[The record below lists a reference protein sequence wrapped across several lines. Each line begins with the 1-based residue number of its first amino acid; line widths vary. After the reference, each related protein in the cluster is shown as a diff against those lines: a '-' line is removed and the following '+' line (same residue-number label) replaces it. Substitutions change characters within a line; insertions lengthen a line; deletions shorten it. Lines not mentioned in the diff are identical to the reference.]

1 MIEIIVYIVVGIILG
16 FIIGWFISKSKTN
29 SLAEE
34 IKTSNQIVYSDL
46 DKEFIAFKATANSE
60 LQQLKQ
66 EVLARDELITE
77 QKQTIQ
83 SKRENLNTLQKELAT
98 KTANFTAAKHNADS
112 LKTELDDVKIKSN
125 TSNEKLATALANNK
139 ALEDRLT
146 TQKEEMEE
154 LGKKFNTEFENIAS
168 KILKD
173 NTKTFSELNE
183 TKIKELLNPLGENL
197 KEFKKKVDD
206 VYNEEARQR
215 FSLGEKVKDLVDLSE
230 SLRKEAQ
237 NLTTALKADPKK
249 QGSWGEMI
257 LERILEQSGLTK
269 DREYYLENYLKDD
282 NGNFMKNEVGK
293 RMRPDAIIQYPDERK
308 VIIDAKVSIN
318 AYIRYVEAETS
329 EEQKN
334 HLKDHVIA
342 IKKHVSD
349 LSDRGYENF
358 EKSLDYVMMFVPNEA
373 AFMVALKEDKD
384 LWQFA
389 YKKRIVIISP
399 TNLIVTL
406 KIIEDLWKR
415 EYQNLNSKAIADR
428 GMKLYDK
435 FVLFTENFKK
445 VGRHIELA
453 DSTYNA
459 AFKQLAV
466 GSDNLVSQTL
476 KMKALGVDSKKS
488 LDPRFLEGNEVDEDE
503 ILKLNINKS
512 IG

>member
-1 MIEIIVYIVVGIILG
+1 MEKYIYLVVGFVVGALIIYLWLRQQFSAQNATLQANVKQANG
-16 FIIGWFISKSKTN
+16 AQQELQDENDVLSNENGTLKDNEADLKT
-29 SLAEE
+29 SLAEKVVSIAGLNKDLNKLQDSFDE
-34 IKTSNQIVYSDL
+34 LEQEFKDKTNDYNTLNSQL
-46 DKEFIAFKATANSE
+46 ATANADNKS
-60 LQQLKQ
+60 LQ
-66 EVLARDELITE
+66 
-77 QKQTIQ
+77 
-83 SKRENLNTLQKELAT
+83 
-98 KTANFTAAKHNADS
+98 
-112 LKTELDDVKIKSN
+112 
-125 TSNEKLATALANNK
+125 EKLG
-139 ALEDRLT
+139 
-146 TQKEEMEE
+146 TQKEEIEVM
-154 LGKKFNTEFENIAS
+154 GKKFNTEFENIAA

-183 TKIKELLNPLGENL
+183 TKIKALLNPLGENL

-257 LERILEQSGLTK
+257 LERILEQSGLNK

-282 NGNFMKNEVGK
+282 NGKYMINDEGQK
-293 RMRPDAIIQYPDERK
+293 MRPDAIIQYPDERK

-329 EEQKN
+329 EEQKI
-334 HLKDHVIA
+334 HLKDHVTA
-342 IKKHVSD
+342 IKNHINT
-349 LSDRGYENF
+349 LSNRGYENF
-358 EKSLDYVMMFVPNEA
+358 EKSLDYVMMFIPNEA

-415 EYQNLNSKAIADR
+415 EYQNQNSKAIAER
-428 GMKLYDK
+428 GMKLYEK
-435 FVLFTENFKK
+435 FISFTDNFKK

-459 AFKQLAV
+459 AFKQLST
-466 GSDNLVSQTL
+466 GNDNLVSQTL
-476 KMKALGVDSKKS
+476 KMKALGVDSKKTI
-488 LDPRFLEGNEVDEDE
+488 DPKFMEGIEDDENE
-503 ILKLNINKS
+503 ILKLNNDNLTE
-512 IG
+512 

>member
-1 MIEIIVYIVVGIILG
+1 MEKYIYLVVGFVVGALIIYLWLRQQFSAQNATLQANVKQANG
-16 FIIGWFISKSKTN
+16 AQQELQDENDVLSNENGTLKDNEADLKT
-29 SLAEE
+29 SLAEKVVSIAGLNKDLNKLQDSFDE
-34 IKTSNQIVYSDL
+34 LEQEFKDKTNDYNTLNSQL
-46 DKEFIAFKATANSE
+46 ATANADNKS
-60 LQQLKQ
+60 LQ
-66 EVLARDELITE
+66 
-77 QKQTIQ
+77 
-83 SKRENLNTLQKELAT
+83 
-98 KTANFTAAKHNADS
+98 
-112 LKTELDDVKIKSN
+112 
-125 TSNEKLATALANNK
+125 EKLG
-139 ALEDRLT
+139 
-146 TQKEEMEE
+146 TQKEEIEVM
-154 LGKKFNTEFENIAS
+154 GKKFNTEFENIAA

-183 TKIKELLNPLGENL
+183 TKIKALLNPLGENL

-257 LERILEQSGLTK
+257 LERILEQSGLNK

-282 NGNFMKNEVGK
+282 NGKYMINDEGQK
-293 RMRPDAIIQYPDERK
+293 MRPDAIIQYPDERK

-329 EEQKN
+329 EEQKI
-334 HLKDHVIA
+334 HLKDHVTA
-342 IKKHVSD
+342 IKNHINT
-349 LSDRGYENF
+349 LSNRGYENF
-358 EKSLDYVMMFVPNEA
+358 EKSLDYVMMFIPNEA

-415 EYQNLNSKAIADR
+415 EYQNQN
-428 GMKLYDK
+428 
-435 FVLFTENFKK
+435 
-445 VGRHIELA
+445 
-453 DSTYNA
+453 
-459 AFKQLAV
+459 
-466 GSDNLVSQTL
+466 
-476 KMKALGVDSKKS
+476 
-488 LDPRFLEGNEVDEDE
+488 
-503 ILKLNINKS
+503 
-512 IG
+512 

>member
-1 MIEIIVYIVVGIILG
+1 MEKYIYLVVGFVVGALIIYLWLRQQFSAQNTTLQANVKQANG
-16 FIIGWFISKSKTN
+16 AQQELQDENDVLSNENGTLKDNEADLKT
-29 SLAEE
+29 SLAEKVVSIAGLNKDLNKLQDSFDE
-34 IKTSNQIVYSDL
+34 LEQEFKDKTNDYNTLNSQL
-46 DKEFIAFKATANSE
+46 ATANADNKS
-60 LQQLKQ
+60 LQ
-66 EVLARDELITE
+66 
-77 QKQTIQ
+77 
-83 SKRENLNTLQKELAT
+83 
-98 KTANFTAAKHNADS
+98 
-112 LKTELDDVKIKSN
+112 
-125 TSNEKLATALANNK
+125 EKLG
-139 ALEDRLT
+139 
-146 TQKEEMEE
+146 TQKEEIEVM
-154 LGKKFNTEFENIAS
+154 GKKFNTEFENIAA

-183 TKIKELLNPLGENL
+183 TKIKALLNPLGENL

-257 LERILEQSGLTK
+257 LERILEQSGLNK

-282 NGNFMKNEVGK
+282 NGKYMINDEGQK
-293 RMRPDAIIQYPDERK
+293 MRPDAIIQYPDERK

-329 EEQKN
+329 EEQKI
-334 HLKDHVIA
+334 HLKDHVTA
-342 IKKHVSD
+342 IKNHINT
-349 LSDRGYENF
+349 LSNRGYENF
-358 EKSLDYVMMFVPNEA
+358 EKSLDYVMMFIPNEA

-415 EYQNLNSKAIADR
+415 EYQNQNSKAIAER
-428 GMKLYDK
+428 GMKLYEK
-435 FVLFTENFKK
+435 FISFTDNFKK

-459 AFKQLAV
+459 AFKQLST
-466 GSDNLVSQTL
+466 GNDNLVSQTL
-476 KMKALGVDSKKS
+476 KMKALGVDSKKTI
-488 LDPRFLEGNEVDEDE
+488 DPKFMEGIEDDENE
-503 ILKLNINKS
+503 ILKF
-512 IG
+512 